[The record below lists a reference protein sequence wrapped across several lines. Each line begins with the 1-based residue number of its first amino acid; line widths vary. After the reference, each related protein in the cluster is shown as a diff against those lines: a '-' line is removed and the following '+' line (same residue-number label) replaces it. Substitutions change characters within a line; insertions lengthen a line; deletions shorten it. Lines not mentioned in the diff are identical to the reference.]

1 MVVIVIKYK
10 NNIVK
15 PKDVAIQAHDSVKE
29 IIWTVVPSLMI
40 IAMIVPSL
48 TILYEQDKIR
58 KPWIRLV
65 AVGNQWFWTYAITT
79 AKINK
84 FIFDCYIIK
93 SSDLRLGMPRV
104 LETDNNLILPTNKW
118 IRLLVTAVNVIHSFG
133 LPTLGLRF
141 DGIPGRLNAVA
152 FQFARAGFFR
162 GTCMELCGMLHA

>member
-1 MVVIVIKYK
+1 
-10 NNIVK
+10 
-15 PKDVAIQAHDSVKE
+15 
-29 IIWTVVPSLMI
+29 
-40 IAMIVPSL
+40 MIVPSL